1 MLMPLLKIGVGIMA
15 LSELVDR
22 GQIRSLLV

>member
-15 LSELVDR
+15 LSGLVDR
-22 GQIRSLLV
+22 GWIGSLLV